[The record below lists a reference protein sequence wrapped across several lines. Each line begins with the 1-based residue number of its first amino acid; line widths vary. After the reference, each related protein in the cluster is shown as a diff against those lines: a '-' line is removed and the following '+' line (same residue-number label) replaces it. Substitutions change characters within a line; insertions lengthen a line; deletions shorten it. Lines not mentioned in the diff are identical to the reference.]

1 MERPALNLAYLFGL
15 LFSICGLALIDF
27 RFKLAF
33 FKRPLIAAA
42 AIAISVAFF
51 SLWDLAGI
59 SMGIFFRGH
68 ATYLSGF
75 TIAPEFP
82 VEELFFLTLLSYSTL
97 IVFTS
102 IERVRARK

>member
-1 MERPALNLAYLFGL
+1 MERPALNLAYLLGL
-15 LFSICGLALIDF
+15 LFSICGLTLIDY

-33 FKRPLIAAA
+33 FRRPPIAAVV
-42 AIAISVAFF
+42 IAISVTFF

-68 ATYLSGF
+68 ATYLSGI

-82 VEELFFLTLLSYSTL
+82 IEELFFLTLLSYSTL
-97 IVFTS
+97 IVFTAV
-102 IERVRARK
+102 ERIRAKR